1 MVKKQATENK
11 RQTASTTL
19 FRTKETKDQK
29 TSTVE
34 MCIILIFSDILL
46 TLDILCDTMY
56 SKEVQY
62 MNIDD
67 WKSQI
72 KRGTLDFC
80 ILLMIRQRPSYG
92 YEIISTLEK
101 YPILAAKENTIYP
114 LLRRLM
120 KEEYVSSSWQESAEG
135 LPPYALT
142 YL

>member
-1 MVKKQATENK
+1 
-11 RQTASTTL
+11 
-19 FRTKETKDQK
+19 
-29 TSTVE
+29 
-34 MCIILIFSDILL
+34 
-46 TLDILCDTMY
+46 
-56 SKEVQY
+56 

-120 KEEYVSSSWQESAEG
+120 KEENIIPLQTKG
-135 LPPYALT
+135 LNIFLLCLKNGIT
-142 YL
+142 C